1 MSVSSHPIG
10 HPVSVELGG
19 PKRGPGGLPPG
30 SSQVSL
36 TSSRSVSPATMRG
49 HTTYG
54 APGPGAYTLQPPPQV
69 SRAGPPAVSTA
80 GSAEQLRYIQQY
92 QTAAQAAEQ
101 AARQQAQTAAAI
113 AAAVYVRSP
122 VRKPRFLHKG
132 GLGADLYL
140 FKVVEKL

>member
-80 GSAEQLRYIQQY
+80 AGSAEQLRYIQQY

-122 VRKPRFLHKG
+122 VRKPMIV
-132 GLGADLYL
+132 A
-140 FKVVEKL
+140 